1 MTKTHEF
8 IEFRRHVESLVRD
21 GSLKSRADILIYA
34 IKERQRREIIFR
46 IPNPLISD
54 DRYKDP
60 AFPVFGAEGLLGA
73 DDYAYFLEA
82 MDADA
87 YRKMLSHLTTAR
99 INSDFYTQHSRHW
112 LKSFF
117 TMALNSAGEYSHV
130 SNSDMAT
137 NLLELILN
145 VYENAEEASS
155 AYKKLIEKFAK
166 HDECN
171 RVFYSNILSVVE
183 SIKSANS
190 SRSTTEEYYQ
200 SLLDKEKLANSC
212 REHLP
217 DNKVCIAEL
226 FKTYGLAYWGLK
238 STLRDDLDLST
249 AQKTMVRFRMDYLKE
264 RVQHYAGK
272 MHGILGMG
280 VNSALELYGNRNT
293 KQGGSLI
300 PAKMD
305 ISISIL
311 KVIDID
317 EVLRKDMATR
327 MLVKLLNGSLKLIDK
342 NEVPKLTKNLASM
355 VDWGVAIAQLNEQ
368 GRHRVIA
375 SGVDSALY
383 LDHLTESKDRL
394 LVLHQDMGI

>member
-1 MTKTHEF
+1 
-8 IEFRRHVESLVRD
+8 
-21 GSLKSRADILIYA
+21 
-34 IKERQRREIIFR
+34 
-46 IPNPLISD
+46 
-54 DRYKDP
+54 
-60 AFPVFGAEGLLGA
+60 
-73 DDYAYFLEA
+73 
-82 MDADA
+82 
-87 YRKMLSHLTTAR
+87 
-99 INSDFYTQHSRHW
+99 
-112 LKSFF
+112 
-117 TMALNSAGEYSHV
+117 
-130 SNSDMAT
+130 
-137 NLLELILN
+137 
-145 VYENAEEASS
+145 
-155 AYKKLIEKFAK
+155 
-166 HDECN
+166 
-171 RVFYSNILSVVE
+171 
-183 SIKSANS
+183 
-190 SRSTTEEYYQ
+190 
-200 SLLDKEKLANSC
+200 
-212 REHLP
+212 
-217 DNKVCIAEL
+217 
-226 FKTYGLAYWGLK
+226 
-238 STLRDDLDLST
+238 
-249 AQKTMVRFRMDYLKE
+249 MVRFRMDYLKE